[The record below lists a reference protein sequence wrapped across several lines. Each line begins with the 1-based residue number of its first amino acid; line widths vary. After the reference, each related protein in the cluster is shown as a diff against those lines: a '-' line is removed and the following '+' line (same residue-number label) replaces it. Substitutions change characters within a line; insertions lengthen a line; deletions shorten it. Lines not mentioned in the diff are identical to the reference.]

1 MAIITTILLFVM
13 WALISPRCD
22 ADAQSLPFRES
33 HGTTGTLSPL
43 GDGSAIYSDPHGN
56 TNPTQLGSGVPS
68 HSFSGPHGATPGT
81 LTPFG
86 TPTPPNLLTP
96 PPLLPLQP
104 KGMAIPQPQSPA
116 SPSPPGRFA
125 PPGGRPGR

>member
-1 MAIITTILLFVM
+1 MPMITTILLFVM
-13 WALISPRCD
+13 WALISPRYD
-22 ADAQSLPFRES
+22 ADAQPLPFRES

-56 TNPTQLGSGVPS
+56 KNPTQLGSGVPS

-96 PPLLPLQP
+96 APLLPLQP
-104 KGMAIPQPQSPA
+104 KGMAIPQPQSPV

-125 PPGGRPGR
+125 PAGGRPGR